1 MDRTDNLDAMSP
13 KQRFLRPVFAVLF
26 LPLLVGQGW
35 AQQLPVTTLPLEHPF
50 DAHPGAASDT
60 AIHVSIW
67 QRSPWTGI
75 ASAPRTTALAL
86 TSPTGSKSIGWGAR
100 VWSDVAGPTRMAG
113 AHAGLAYT
121 TKWTKSLRLSFGL
134 GLGWTQFSIDGNRIE
149 FEQEGDPALGDTYQS
164 VGVPDATAGIWISG
178 ERFRAGFSAGQILGG
193 NLPVYDGTG
202 VESQLESHLRG
213 LLAYRFGSGMF
224 GWTPLVQFQH
234 LRPIPAEASLSL
246 RVDRN
251 QEHWVMAGY
260 RTAGAAHF
268 GAGIRINNQLIFSY
282 NRNWAMGA
290 LARVLG
296 GGHEVVL
303 AFTVPR

>member
-1 MDRTDNLDAMSP
+1 MDRTDHLDAMSP
-13 KQRFLRPVFAVLF
+13 IQRFLRSAFAVLF

-35 AQQLPVTTLPLEHPF
+35 AQQLPVTTLPLDHPF
-50 DAHPGAASDT
+50 DAHPGAAADT
-60 AIHVSIW
+60 VIHVSIW
-67 QRSPWTGI
+67 QRSPWTGV

-178 ERFRAGFSAGQILGG
+178 GRLRAGFSAGQILGG

-202 VESQLESHLRG
+202 VESRLESHLRG

-224 GWTPLVQFQH
+224 GWTPVLQFQH

-268 GAGIRINNQLIFSY
+268 GAGIRINNQLTFSY

>member
-1 MDRTDNLDAMSP
+1 MMPVPFPFRRLLALVC
-13 KQRFLRPVFAVLF
+13 FLS
-26 LPLLVGQGW
+26 LLGLGAH
-35 AQQLPVTTLPLEHPF
+35 AQQLPVTTLPLDHPF
-50 DAHPGAASDT
+50 DAHPGAAADT

-67 QRSPWTGI
+67 QRSPWTGV

-86 TSPTGSKSIGWGAR
+86 TSPTGSSSIGWGAR

-121 TKWTKSLRLSFGL
+121 TRWTKSLRLSFGL
-134 GLGWTQFSIDGNRIE
+134 GLGFTQFAIDGNRIE

-164 VGVPDATAGIWISG
+164 VGVPDASAGVWITG
-178 ERFRAGFSAGQILGG
+178 KGLKAGFSAGQVLGG

-202 VESQLESHLRG
+202 VESRLESHLRG
-213 LLAYRFGSGMF
+213 MVAYRFTSGMF
-224 GWTPLVQFQH
+224 GWTPIVQFQH
-234 LRPIPAEASLSL
+234 LRPVPAEASLAL

-260 RTAGAAHF
+260 RSAGAAHF
-268 GAGIRINNQLIFSY
+268 GAGVRINNQLTFSY

>member
-13 KQRFLRPVFAVLF
+13 KQRFLRSVFAVLF

-35 AQQLPVTTLPLEHPF
+35 AQQLPVTTLPLDHPF
-50 DAHPGAASDT
+50 DAHPGAAADT
-60 AIHVSIW
+60 VIHVSIW
-67 QRSPWTGI
+67 QRSPWTGV

-113 AHAGLAYT
+113 AHAGMAYT
-121 TKWTKSLRLSFGL
+121 TQWTQSLRLSFGL

-164 VGVPDATAGIWISG
+164 VGVPDATAGIWVSG
-178 ERFRAGFSAGQILGG
+178 ERLRAGLSAGQILGG

-202 VESQLESHLRG
+202 VESRLESHLRG
-213 LLAYRFGSGMF
+213 LIAYRFGSGMF
-224 GWTPLVQFQH
+224 GWTPVLQFQH
-234 LRPIPAEASLSL
+234 LRPIPAELSLSL

-268 GAGIRINNQLIFSY
+268 GAGIRINNQLTFSY

>member
-1 MDRTDNLDAMSP
+1 MDWPNNSDAMSP
-13 KQRFLRPVFAVLF
+13 IQYALRLVFASLVLPF
-26 LPLLVGQGW
+26 FFW
-35 AQQLPVTTLPLEHPF
+35 EATAQQLPVTTLPLDHPF

-60 AIHVSIW
+60 SIHVSIW
-67 QRSPWTGI
+67 QRSPWTGV

-86 TSPTGSKSIGWGAR
+86 TSPTGLKSVGWGAR

-149 FEQEGDPALGDTYQS
+149 FEQAGDPALGDTYRS
-164 VGVPDATAGIWISG
+164 VGVPDATAGFWISG
-178 ERFRAGFSAGQILGG
+178 ERLRAGFSAGQILGG
-193 NLPVYDGTG
+193 SLPVYDGTG
-202 VESQLESHLRG
+202 VEARLESHFRG
-213 LLAYRFGSGMF
+213 LLAYRFGSGLF
-224 GWTPLVQFQH
+224 GWTPVFQFQH
-234 LRPIPAEASLSL
+234 LRPIPAEASVSL

-268 GAGIRINNQLIFSY
+268 GAGIRINNQLTFSY
-282 NRNWAMGA
+282 NRSWAMGV

>member
-1 MDRTDNLDAMSP
+1 MSP
-13 KQRFLRPVFAVLF
+13 KQLSLRSAFAVLF
-26 LPLLVGQGW
+26 LLLLVVQGW
-35 AQQLPVTTLPLEHPF
+35 AQQLPVTTLPLDHPF
-50 DAHPGAASDT
+50 DAHPAAAADT
-60 AIHVSIW
+60 VIHVSIW
-67 QRSPWTGI
+67 QRSPWTGV

-100 VWSDVAGPTRMAG
+100 VWSDVAGPIRMAG
-113 AHAGLAYT
+113 AHGGLAYT
-121 TKWTKSLRLSFGL
+121 TQWTKSLRLSFGL

-164 VGVPDATAGIWISG
+164 VGVPDATAGLWVSG

-202 VESQLESHLRG
+202 VESRLESHLRG
-213 LLAYRFGSGMF
+213 LLAYRFGSGML
-224 GWTPLVQFQH
+224 GLTPIVQFQH

-268 GAGIRINNQLIFSY
+268 GAGIRINNQLTFSY
-282 NRNWAMGA
+282 NRSWAMGA